1 MRRLVFICVLF
12 SAATNTSF
20 AQLQIEEELKWLRDT
35 LNPAMIHLK
44 YHDSLFHS
52 IQSINIISVPQ
63 KGEYAASISFLDSGR
78 ITLSKLAEREDAIAA
93 INGTFFNMKKGG
105 SVVFM
110 QVNNKVINPPNN
122 EAPDHIRR
130 SAVAINHELTI
141 IKNPGKNWLKISN
154 LYKDIMVTGP
164 LLKLEDQIITI
175 DSNQFNNTR
184 HPRSAVCITDDKQLL
199 FITVDGR
206 HKDNATGMTIPELQQ
221 LSNILDCQDAINL
234 DGGGSTT
241 LWNQE
246 KGVLNYPSDNKTF
259 DHKGARAIANGIILK
274 KVK

>member
-1 MRRLVFICVLF
+1 MRKLIFICVLF
-12 SAATNTSF
+12 STATNTSF
-20 AQLQIEEELKWLRDT
+20 AQSSIEEELKWLCDT

-78 ITLSKLAEREDAIAA
+78 ITLSKLAESQDAIAA
-93 INGTFFNMKKGG
+93 INGTFFNMRKGG

-110 QVNNKVINPPNN
+110 QVNNKVINPPND

-130 SAVAINHELTI
+130 SAVAINDELTI
-141 IKNPGKNWLKISN
+141 IKKPETDWLQVSN
-154 LYKDIMVTGP
+154 VYKDIMVTGP
-164 LLKLEDQIITI
+164 LLKLEDQIVTI

-184 HPRSAVCITDDKQLL
+184 HPRSAVCITNDNQLL

-206 HKDNATGMTIPELQQ
+206 HKDNAAGMTIPELQQ
-221 LSNILDCQDAINL
+221 LSNKLDCRDAINL

-259 DHKGARAIANGIILK
+259 DHEGARAIANGIILK